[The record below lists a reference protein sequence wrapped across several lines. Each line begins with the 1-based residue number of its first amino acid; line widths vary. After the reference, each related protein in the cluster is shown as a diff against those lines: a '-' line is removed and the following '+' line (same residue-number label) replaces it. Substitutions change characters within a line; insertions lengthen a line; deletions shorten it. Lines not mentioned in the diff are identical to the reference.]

1 MAFLA
6 SGCGVIAGGSEGDT
20 IVVAADL
27 ELTGDGS
34 ALGTIYQD
42 ALQLRVDQVNEQGLL
57 GDRELELR
65 VTDNRSD
72 PATATLNIQELSADS
87 SVTALVTG
95 QCAACVV
102 AAAESVESVPP
113 TISLTGSD
121 EAIESEYGSRIF
133 KLGPNADHDATL
145 LANEMRLAGVGTIAV
160 VATAGRYGEDGQRE
174 MRDAAE
180 RAGLEVVVTEEATGS
195 EESVQ
200 AAASAVLAYQQESD
214 AADAGQFEQAA
225 QGDAEPEPGPDAVV
239 MWVPGEVAR
248 DLAVALRDGGYQG
261 GFFLDA
267 YAADELFLT
276 GEASEALDGARM
288 VFTETL
294 VIDDVIATSPAKAAR
309 QTWFRDYLVQKGTY
323 HAYASLAADAIQLI
337 VESVNRFD
345 SVDPESIRSAIEAT
359 QTEGLTGPLRMT
371 AENHSGLMPQALTT
385 VIARGGR
392 WRPAG

>member
-1 MAFLA
+1 VI
-6 SGCGVIAGGSEGDT
+6 GV
-20 IVVAADL
+20 DL

-34 ALGTIYQD
+34 VLGTVYHD

-72 PATATLNIQELSADS
+72 PATAALNIQELAADS

-102 AAAESVESVPP
+102 AAAESIDAMPP
-113 TISLTGSD
+113 TISLTASD
-121 EAIESEYGSRIF
+121 EAIESEEYGPQLF

-145 LANEMRLAGVGTIAV
+145 LANEMRLAEVGTV
-160 VATAGRYGEDGQRE
+160 GVLTTTGRYGEDGLRE
-174 MRDAAE
+174 MQDAAD
-180 RAGLEVVVTEEATGS
+180 RAGIEVVVS
-195 EESVQ
+195 EEVTGGEDSVQ
-200 AAASAVLAYQQESD
+200 AAVAAVLAYQAESEVD
-214 AADAGQFEQAA
+214 SSVVGQPEADTEAA
-225 QGDAEPEPGPDAVV
+225 PGPDAVV
-239 MWVPGEVAR
+239 LWVAGQPAR
-248 DLAVALRDGGYQG
+248 DLAAALRDGGYQG
-261 GFFLDA
+261 DFFLDA
-267 YAADELFLT
+267 FAADELFLT
-276 GEASEALDGARM
+276 GEAGDALDGARM

-294 VIDDVIATSPAKAAR
+294 VIDDVIATSPAKTAR
-309 QTWFRDYLVQKGTY
+309 QTWFRDYLAKQGTY

-345 SVDPESIRSAIEAT
+345 SADREQVRAAIEAT

-392 WRPAG
+392 WRPVG